1 MKINPFY
8 FIIALLL
15 SALVAY
21 SIQIYCQNNFKLL
34 YSIFGTLGTLVYF
47 IFFIAVQFNNVR
59 TSINVKTATSV
70 FLLLN
75 LILLFYFA
83 GINRTESA
91 FVIIYSLVLL
101 VYASIVYF
109 ISKQ

>member
-1 MKINPFY
+1 MKINPFL
-8 FIIALLL
+8 FIISLLL

-21 SIQIYCQNNFKLL
+21 SMQIYGHNNFNLL
-34 YSIFGTLGTLVYF
+34 YTIFGTLGTLVYF
-47 IFFIAVQFNNVR
+47 TFFIAAQFSDVR
-59 TSINVKTATSV
+59 TTINVKTSTSV

-75 LILLFYFA
+75 FIMLFYFA

-91 FVIIYSLVLL
+91 FVISYSLILL

-109 ISKQ
+109 ISKK